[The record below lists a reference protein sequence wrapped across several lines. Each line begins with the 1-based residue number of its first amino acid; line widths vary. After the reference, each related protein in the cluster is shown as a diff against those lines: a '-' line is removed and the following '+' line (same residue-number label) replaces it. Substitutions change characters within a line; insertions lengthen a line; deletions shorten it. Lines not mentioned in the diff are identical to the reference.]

1 MSSVSFCV
9 EALSVAGKKDG
20 GWVVVVGFRLDRL
33 GAVCAALSGAVVGNI
48 LDPEARPI
56 AEGVGWGVDVEKLKA
71 GAFGLGSVVV
81 TFDDDSTCAAPF

>member
-1 MSSVSFCV
+1 MSSVDFCV
-9 EALSVAGKKDG
+9 EVLSVVGKKDG

-33 GAVCAALSGAVVGNI
+33 GAVCAVLSEATVGNR

-56 AEGVGWGVDVEKLKA
+56 AEGVGWGADVEKLKV

-81 TFDDDSTCAAPF
+81 TFDDNSTSAAPF